1 MAATQPKL
9 TNLLEIHIPP
19 GMLNKELWIS
29 NAALCVHNVTKFLL
43 TDS

>member
-19 GMLNKELWIS
+19 GMLNMELWIS
-29 NAALCVHNVTKFLL
+29 NAALCVHNVTKALL